1 MKKNWIYGA
10 AMAAII
16 VVVVIGCVL
25 WFSYPAT
32 TGGIKQNPPGP
43 TAKTKPSVNT
53 AQSQANQAALSAATP
68 EEKRQAAEAIFKILS
83 HGSEEIHP
91 ASKYLQ
97 KAIDTKD
104 QSQILAALSRLYW
117 SGLWKMSEV
126 IPTLKEFLNNPDPF
140 VRYHVAE
147 TLFKVGD
154 QSGYSTLLALV
165 QSPTPILEDGDDDMP
180 NGGGDM
186 RIDAA
191 RLLAQYGQTDAAN
204 AIASL
209 YSTNNNV
216 YLSQALADMGVP
228 LPGEKQLPFVP
239 ASLAI
244 TEYAKVGATQFIPQI
259 TSTFYNTQQ
268 PDVKVAAAWAL
279 ATMTNDQNAIN
290 YLVQEAQTGLTN
302 PSAVDDMTERN
313 VIKYLGSIQSPAAKQ
328 TLEAALSSSD
338 ATIVQTAIVNLIY
351 NQGGSDKAVQVIAN
365 QLTDTAHATLPWDF
379 TLSVAAQLTSNPTI
393 QSAGQTFAQHD
404 AIGNWQL
411 YTVERQNWPINN
423 WIGGYVVKLNKSH

>member
-1 MKKNWIYGA
+1 
-10 AMAAII
+10 MAAVI
-16 VVVVIGCVL
+16 VVVIGCVL

-32 TGGIKQNPPGP
+32 TGGIKQTPPGP

-68 EEKRQAAEAIFKILS
+68 EEKRQAAEAIFKRLS
-83 HGSEEIHP
+83 QGSEEIHP

-117 SGLWKMSEV
+117 SRLWKMSEV

-154 QSGYSTLLALV
+154 QSGYSTLLAFV
-165 QSPTPILEDGDDDMP
+165 QSPTPILESGDSDMP

-191 RLLAQYGQTDAAN
+191 RLLAQYGQTDATP
-204 AIASL
+204 AIYQL
-209 YSTNNNV
+209 YQQTNSGD
-216 YLSQALADMGVP
+216 LIRALTTLQASQATSIVQSKGFFAQGAALEYYGQAGV
-228 LPGEKQLPFVP
+228 Q
-239 ASLAI
+239 
-244 TEYAKVGATQFIPQI
+244 QFIPQI

-290 YLVQEAQTGLTN
+290 YLVQEAQAGLTN
-302 PSAVDDMTERN
+302 PSQVDDLTERN
-313 VIKYLGSIQSPAAKQ
+313 AIKYLGSIQNPAAKQ

-379 TLSVAAQLTSNPTI
+379 TLSMAAQLTSNPTI

-404 AIGNWQL
+404 ATGDWQT